1 MKGKWSIL
9 AVIAGIVGVICERM
23 STKEAEAERMEEI
36 NNLKERVCELEVFCE
51 NDVVVNEKKGETNG
65 EAGVFGR
72 EE

>member
-23 STKEAEAERMEEI
+23 SAKEEEAERMEEI
-36 NNLKERVCELEVFCE
+36 NGLKRRLDAIEGKEDEP
-51 NDVVVNEKKGETNG
+51 NG